1 MMIDLEQIR
10 NPEPSPLVQLPDERW
25 SARGLELWIKRD
37 DILAPTLNDP
47 FCGNKWRKLQH
58 NLLHAGQQ
66 GYNTLLTF
74 GGAYSNHIAAVAAAG
89 QHLGLATIGIIRGE
103 EVENPCLERA
113 QAQGMQLHF
122 MDRTHYRQKHTT
134 AVKDELVRQFG
145 PCYLIPEGGTNALAL
160 KGCAVLGEEILA
172 QRNNP
177 THIALAC
184 GTGGTLAGVIAG
196 LNGKCTALG
205 VSVLKGDFMERTVR
219 ELLQRYTQKDW
230 PYWSV
235 AESFHH
241 GGYAKKSKVLD
252 AYIQD
257 FYQQHGVLLEP
268 IYTAKLFYALEQ
280 LMLQDYFPRGSR
292 VVGVHTG
299 GLQAFACQL

>member
-1 MMIDLEQIR
+1 MTDLKQIK
-10 NPEPSPLVQLPDERW
+10 NPQPSPLVQLHDERW
-25 SARGLELWIKRD
+25 AARGLELWIKRD
-37 DILAPTLNDP
+37 DLLAPTPNDP

-58 NLLHAGQQ
+58 NLLYACKE
-66 GYNTLLTF
+66 GYRTLLTF

-103 EVENPCLERA
+103 AVNNPCLEQA
-113 QAQGMQLHF
+113 QVQGMQLHF
-122 MDRTHYRQKHTT
+122 IDRTRYRQKHT
-134 AVKDELVRQFG
+134 AEVREALLRQFG

-160 KGCAVLGEEILA
+160 EGCANLAREILEQA
-172 QRNNP
+172 LQQP

-184 GTGGTLAGVIAG
+184 GTGGTMAGIVQG
-196 LNGKCTALG
+196 LKGQCATLG
-205 VSVLKGDFMERTVR
+205 VSVLKGNFMERTVR
-219 ELLQRYTQKDW
+219 DVLQEYTQTVWDK
-230 PYWSV
+230 WSV
-235 AESFHH
+235 AENFHH

-268 IYTAKLFYALEQ
+268 IYTAKLFFALEQ
-280 LMLQDYFPRGSR
+280 LMLQAYFPEGSR
-292 VVGVHTG
+292 VVAIHTG